1 MTGMRFWGLG
11 AKRARRAMGNE
22 VRLREGHGPQGHKM
36 SRRRFVAGGLG
47 VVGVAAL
54 AARIWW
60 VNANA
65 FDYPEVHYAI
75 GEWVDLDGA
84 FTTYADEGTKGYSL
98 RVSEAE
104 IMTRATY
111 VERYA
116 EDPSQVAATGYDD
129 VSSILC
135 LTLDMKNTG
144 SDEGG
149 MYIYQMSLIPEG
161 AVRAMRYQL
170 DLWCTSNKN
179 LTDSTATISLLKDSE
194 FTVHIPYILYGSTE
208 EAFQQEIDAR
218 RFKFIVSNAPT
229 RNIIDIEV
237 A

>member
-1 MTGMRFWGLG
+1 
-11 AKRARRAMGNE
+11 MGNE
-22 VRLREGHGPQGHKM
+22 VRLRAGHGPRGRKI

-47 VVGVAAL
+47 VVGAAAL

-65 FDYPEVHYAI
+65 FDYPEAHYAM

-98 RVSEAE
+98 RVREAQ
-104 IMTRATY
+104 IMTRAAY
-111 VERYA
+111 IEHYA
-116 EDPSQVAATGYDD
+116 EDLSQVATTDYDD

-135 LTLDMKNTG
+135 LTLDMRNTG

-194 FTVHIPYILYGSTE
+194 FTVHIPYVLYGSTE
-208 EAFQQEIDAR
+208 EAFRQEIEAR

-229 RNIIDIEV
+229 RNIIDIEL